1 MSDRLTIH
9 CAKVPSDTLE
19 VAVSTQLVYLGIL
32 ASHGD
37 YPTVTLNRQSAQE
50 LYDLLGEFL
59 ADDQR

>member
-1 MSDRLTIH
+1 MTDHLTIH

-19 VAVSTQLVYLGIL
+19 VAVVDKFVVFCSDDL
-32 ASHGD
+32 AHAI
-37 YPTVTLNRQSAQE
+37 TVALNRQSAQE